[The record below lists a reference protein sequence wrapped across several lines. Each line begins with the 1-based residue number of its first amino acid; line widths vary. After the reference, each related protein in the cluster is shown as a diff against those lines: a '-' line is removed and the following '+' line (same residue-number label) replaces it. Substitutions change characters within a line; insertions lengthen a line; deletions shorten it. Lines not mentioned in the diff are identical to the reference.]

1 MHEMPPPLTF
11 LPMSTNLIQTLICFV
26 GGISCLFPLL
36 IDSIVDF
43 SDSSLLVTLRSLR
56 FRDSAVFAIS
66 VTLPIF
72 VDILSEL
79 FSAVALRNKSE
90 KMKMNAEEALLNTR
104 ERFILYC
111 GIMTI
116 PITAF
121 FPLGTQ
127 NLVNI
132 YLCLRRSRSMF
143 VFGAVI
149 TSSCRYDANFWPE
162 GRTYSLLLLLLCATA
177 SGALADN
184 TSVLG
189 TLSPMRIAAS
199 GFYLV
204 AGAIFFYSNIN
215 WAYSAIPILFKKM
228 TTTNNDEIQESLGSN
243 NHPRRSNLA
252 FPLLYATA
260 STTVCIVSVIASK
273 VYGGEDSYSTD
284 ALFVHNLIFIIYL
297 LVIMYISE
305 RKLKYEVVQGLVS
318 YCPSFFSSILL
329 NSLFVLFFH
338 SF

>member
-1 MHEMPPPLTF
+1 MHEMPTRTF
-11 LPMSTNLIQTLICFV
+11 LPMSTNVIQTLICFV
-26 GGISCLFPLL
+26 GGLSCLFPLL
-36 IDSIVDF
+36 MDSIVDF

-90 KMKMNAEEALLNTR
+90 KVKMNAEEALLNTR

-121 FPLGTQ
+121 FPLGTR

-149 TSSCRYDANFWPE
+149 TSSCRYDVNFWPE
-162 GRTYSLLLLLLCATA
+162 GRTYSLLLLLICATT

-184 TSVLG
+184 ISVLG
-189 TLSPMRIAAS
+189 TFSPMRITAA
-199 GFYLV
+199 GFYLL

-215 WAYSAIPILFKKM
+215 WAYSAIPRLFKKM
-228 TTTNNDEIQESLGSN
+228 TTTTSDEIQESLGTN
-243 NHPRRSNLA
+243 NHPRRSNLV

-260 STTVCIVSVIASK
+260 STTVCIVSVVASK
-273 VYGGEDSYSTD
+273 AYGGEDSYSTD
-284 ALFVHNLIFIIYL
+284 ALFVHNLVFIIYL
-297 LVIMYISE
+297 MVIMYISE

-318 YCPSFFSSILL
+318 HHPCFFPSFLPSFFFFSFSP
-329 NSLFVLFFH
+329 LF
-338 SF
+338 